1 MSNTPRRCIWRIWG
15 VSAVKIDLLPQEERP
30 QLMII
35 PMIDIIFFLLVFF
48 MMSMLSMVVQKSMP
62 LTLPQAESAK
72 VSMTRNIPVTITA
85 DGGIYYERDL
95 MSLRDLTTRLTEDA
109 ARGEDISVILRGD
122 AAASYGTVVQVMDV
136 VKRLGIE
143 KVYIATDT
151 PG

>member
-1 MSNTPRRCIWRIWG
+1 MLG
-15 VSAVKIDLLPQEERP
+15 VSAVKLDLLPQEERP

-72 VSMTRNIPVTITA
+72 VSMTRNVPVTITA

-95 MSLRDLTTRLTEDA
+95 MSLRDLTERLKEDVA
-109 ARGEDISVILRGD
+109 HGEDISVILRGD

-136 VKRLGIE
+136 VKHLGIE

>member
-1 MSNTPRRCIWRIWG
+1 MWG
-15 VSAVKIDLLPQEERP
+15 VSAVRLDLLPQEERP

-48 MMSMLSMVVQKSMP
+48 MMSMLSMVVQKSVP

-95 MSLRDLTTRLTEDA
+95 MSLRDLAERLAADA

-122 AAASYGTVVQVMDV
+122 AAESYGTVVQVMDV

>member
-1 MSNTPRRCIWRIWG
+1 M
-15 VSAVKIDLLPQEERP
+15 KLDLLPQEERP

-95 MSLRDLTTRLTEDA
+95 MSLRDLTARLTEDVA
-109 ARGEDISVILRGD
+109 HGEDISVILRGD

>member
-1 MSNTPRRCIWRIWG
+1 MLG
-15 VSAVKIDLLPQEERP
+15 VSAVKLDLLPQEERP

-72 VSMTRNIPVTITA
+72 VSMMRNVPVTITA

-95 MSLRDLTTRLTEDA
+95 MSLRDLTARLEEDVA
-109 ARGEDISVILRGD
+109 HGEDISVILRGD

-136 VKRLGIE
+136 VKHLGIE

>member
-1 MSNTPRRCIWRIWG
+1 MLG
-15 VSAVKIDLLPQEERP
+15 VSAVKLDLLPQEERP
-30 QLMII
+30 HLMII

-72 VSMTRNIPVTITA
+72 VSMTRNVPVTITA

-95 MSLRDLTTRLTEDA
+95 MSLRDLTVRLTEDVA
-109 ARGEDISVILRGD
+109 HGEDISVILRGD

>member
-1 MSNTPRRCIWRIWG
+1 MLG
-15 VSAVKIDLLPQEERP
+15 VSAVKLDLLPQEERP
-30 QLMII
+30 HLMII

-72 VSMTRNIPVTITA
+72 VSMTRNVPVTITA

-95 MSLRDLTTRLTEDA
+95 MSLRDLTARLKEDVA
-109 ARGEDISVILRGD
+109 HGEDISVILRGD

>member
-1 MSNTPRRCIWRIWG
+1 MLG
-15 VSAVKIDLLPQEERP
+15 VSAVKLDLLPPEERP

-95 MSLRDLTTRLTEDA
+95 MSLRDLTARLTEDVA
-109 ARGEDISVILRGD
+109 HGADISVILRGD

>member
-1 MSNTPRRCIWRIWG
+1 MLG
-15 VSAVKIDLLPQEERP
+15 VSAVKLDLLPPEERP

-72 VSMTRNIPVTITA
+72 VSMTRNVPVTITA

-95 MSLRDLTTRLTEDA
+95 MSLRDLTARLKEDVA
-109 ARGEDISVILRGD
+109 HGEDISVILRGD

-136 VKRLGIE
+136 VKNLGIE

>member
-1 MSNTPRRCIWRIWG
+1 
-15 VSAVKIDLLPQEERP
+15 VKLDLLPQEERP

-72 VSMTRNIPVTITA
+72 VSMTRNVPVTITA

-95 MSLRDLTTRLTEDA
+95 MSLRDLTARLKEDVA
-109 ARGEDISVILRGD
+109 HGEDISVILRGD

-136 VKRLGIE
+136 VKHLGIE

>member
-1 MSNTPRRCIWRIWG
+1 MLG
-15 VSAVKIDLLPQEERP
+15 VSAVKLDLLPPEERP

-35 PMIDIIFFLLVFF
+35 PMIDIILFLLVFF

-95 MSLRDLTTRLTEDA
+95 MTPYGGRG
-109 ARGEDISVILRGD
+109 AR
-122 AAASYGTVVQVMDV
+122 
-136 VKRLGIE
+136 
-143 KVYIATDT
+143 
-151 PG
+151 

>member
-1 MSNTPRRCIWRIWG
+1 M
-15 VSAVKIDLLPQEERP
+15 KLDLLPQEERP

-85 DGGIYYERDL
+85 DGGIYYERDP
-95 MSLRDLTTRLTEDA
+95 MSLRELTARLTEDA
-109 ARGEDISVILRGD
+109 AHGEDISVILRGD

>member
-1 MSNTPRRCIWRIWG
+1 MWEVSG
-15 VSAVKIDLLPQEERP
+15 VKLDLLPQEERP

-85 DGGIYYERDL
+85 DGGIYYERDQ
-95 MSLRDLTTRLTEDA
+95 MSLRDLTARLTEDA
-109 ARGEDISVILRGD
+109 AHGEDISVILRGD

>member
-1 MSNTPRRCIWRIWG
+1 MLG
-15 VSAVKIDLLPQEERP
+15 VSTVKLDLLPPEERP

-95 MSLRDLTTRLTEDA
+95 MSLRDLTARLTEDVA
-109 ARGEDISVILRGD
+109 HGEDISVILRGD

>member
-1 MSNTPRRCIWRIWG
+1 M
-15 VSAVKIDLLPQEERP
+15 KLDLLPQEERP

-72 VSMTRNIPVTITA
+72 VSMTRNIPITITA

-95 MSLRDLTTRLTEDA
+95 MSLRELTAHLTEDV

-122 AAASYGTVVQVMDV
+122 TAASYGTVVQVMDV

>member
-1 MSNTPRRCIWRIWG
+1 MWG
-15 VSAVKIDLLPQEERP
+15 VSAVRLDLLPQEERP

-48 MMSMLSMVVQKSMP
+48 MMSMLSMVVQKSVP

-95 MSLRDLTTRLTEDA
+95 MSLRDLAERLAADA

>member
-1 MSNTPRRCIWRIWG
+1 M
-15 VSAVKIDLLPQEERP
+15 KLDLLPPEERP

-95 MSLRDLTTRLTEDA
+95 MSLRDLTARLTEDVA
-109 ARGEDISVILRGD
+109 HGEDISVILRGD

>member
-1 MSNTPRRCIWRIWG
+1 MLG
-15 VSAVKIDLLPQEERP
+15 VSAVKLDLLPPEERP

-72 VSMTRNIPVTITA
+72 VSMTRNVPLTITA

-95 MSLRDLTTRLTEDA
+95 MSLRDLTARLKEDVA
-109 ARGEDISVILRGD
+109 HGEDISVILRGD

-136 VKRLGIE
+136 VKHLGIE

>member
-1 MSNTPRRCIWRIWG
+1 MLG
-15 VSAVKIDLLPQEERP
+15 VSAVKLDLLPPEERP

-72 VSMTRNIPVTITA
+72 VSMTRNVPVTITA

-95 MSLRDLTTRLTEDA
+95 MSLRDLTARLKEDVA
-109 ARGEDISVILRGD
+109 NGEDISVILRGD

-136 VKRLGIE
+136 VKNLGIE

>member
-1 MSNTPRRCIWRIWG
+1 MLG
-15 VSAVKIDLLPQEERP
+15 VSAVKLDLLPPEERP

-85 DGGIYYERDL
+85 DGGIYYERDQ
-95 MSLRDLTTRLTEDA
+95 MSLRDLTARLAEDA

>member
-1 MSNTPRRCIWRIWG
+1 MLG
-15 VSAVKIDLLPQEERP
+15 VSAVKLDLLPQEERP

-72 VSMTRNIPVTITA
+72 VSMTRNVPVTITA

-95 MSLRDLTTRLTEDA
+95 MSLRDLTARLKEDVA
-109 ARGEDISVILRGD
+109 HGEDISVILRGD

-136 VKRLGIE
+136 VKHLGIE

>member
-1 MSNTPRRCIWRIWG
+1 MLG
-15 VSAVKIDLLPQEERP
+15 VSTVKLDLLPQEERP

-72 VSMTRNIPVTITA
+72 VSMTRNVPVTITA

-95 MSLRDLTTRLTEDA
+95 MSLRDLTARLTEDVA
-109 ARGEDISVILRGD
+109 HGEDISVILRGD

>member
-1 MSNTPRRCIWRIWG
+1 MLG
-15 VSAVKIDLLPQEERP
+15 VSAVKLDLLPPEERP
-30 QLMII
+30 HLMII

-72 VSMTRNIPVTITA
+72 VSMTRNIPVTMTA

-95 MSLRDLTTRLTEDA
+95 MSLRDLTARLTEDVA
-109 ARGEDISVILRGD
+109 HGEDSSVILRGD

>member
-1 MSNTPRRCIWRIWG
+1 MLG
-15 VSAVKIDLLPQEERP
+15 VSAVKLDLLPPEERP

-95 MSLRDLTTRLTEDA
+95 MSLRDLTARLTEDVA
-109 ARGEDISVILRGD
+109 HGEDISVILRGD

-136 VKRLGIE
+136 VKHLGIE

>member
-1 MSNTPRRCIWRIWG
+1 
-15 VSAVKIDLLPQEERP
+15 VSAVKLDLLPQEERP

-72 VSMTRNIPVTITA
+72 VSMTRNVPVTITA

-95 MSLRDLTTRLTEDA
+95 MSLRDLTARLKEDVA
-109 ARGEDISVILRGD
+109 HGEDISVILRGD

-136 VKRLGIE
+136 VKHLGIE

>member
-1 MSNTPRRCIWRIWG
+1 MWG
-15 VSAVKIDLLPQEERP
+15 VSAVRLDLLPQEERP

-48 MMSMLSMVVQKSMP
+48 MMSMLSMVVQKSVP

-95 MSLRDLTTRLTEDA
+95 MSLRDLTERLAADA

>member
-1 MSNTPRRCIWRIWG
+1 M
-15 VSAVKIDLLPQEERP
+15 KIDLLPQEERP

-85 DGGIYYERDL
+85 DGGLYYERDL

>member
-1 MSNTPRRCIWRIWG
+1 MLG
-15 VSAVKIDLLPQEERP
+15 VSAVKLDLLPPEERP

-72 VSMTRNIPVTITA
+72 VSMTRNVPVTITA

-95 MSLRDLTTRLTEDA
+95 MSLRDLTARLKEDVA
-109 ARGEDISVILRGD
+109 HGEDISVILRGD

>member
-1 MSNTPRRCIWRIWG
+1 MLG
-15 VSAVKIDLLPQEERP
+15 VSAVKLDLLPQEERP
-30 QLMII
+30 HLMII

-72 VSMTRNIPVTITA
+72 VSMTRNIPITITA

-95 MSLRDLTTRLTEDA
+95 MSLRDLTARLKEDVA
-109 ARGEDISVILRGD
+109 HGEDISVILRGD

>member
-1 MSNTPRRCIWRIWG
+1 MNFGNHRLKKKP
-15 VSAVKIDLLPQEERP
+15 EF
-30 QLMII
+30 MII
-35 PMIDIIFFLLVFF
+35 QMIDIIFFMLVFF

-72 VSMTRNIPVTITA
+72 VSMTRNVPVTITA

-95 MSLRDLTTRLTEDA
+95 MSLRDLTARLKEDVA
-109 ARGEDISVILRGD
+109 HGEDISVILRGD

-136 VKRLGIE
+136 VKHLGIE

>member
-1 MSNTPRRCIWRIWG
+1 
-15 VSAVKIDLLPQEERP
+15 
-30 QLMII
+30 
-35 PMIDIIFFLLVFF
+35 

-95 MSLRDLTTRLTEDA
+95 MSLRDLTARLTEDVA
-109 ARGEDISVILRGD
+109 HGEDISVILRGD

>member
-1 MSNTPRRCIWRIWG
+1 MLE
-15 VSAVKIDLLPQEERP
+15 VSAVKLDLLPPEERP

-62 LTLPQAESAK
+62 LTLPQADSAK

-95 MSLRDLTTRLTEDA
+95 MNLRDLTARLTEDVA
-109 ARGEDISVILRGD
+109 HGEDISVILRGD

>member
-1 MSNTPRRCIWRIWG
+1 M
-15 VSAVKIDLLPQEERP
+15 KIDLLPQEERP

>member
-1 MSNTPRRCIWRIWG
+1 M
-15 VSAVKIDLLPQEERP
+15 KLDLLPQEERP

-72 VSMTRNIPVTITA
+72 VSMTRNIPITITA

-95 MSLRDLTTRLTEDA
+95 MSLRELTAHLTEDA

-122 AAASYGTVVQVMDV
+122 TATSYGTVVQVMDV

>member
-1 MSNTPRRCIWRIWG
+1 M
-15 VSAVKIDLLPQEERP
+15 KLDLLPQEERP

-72 VSMTRNIPVTITA
+72 VSMTRNIPITITA

-95 MSLRDLTTRLTEDA
+95 MSLRELTAHLTEDA
-109 ARGEDISVILRGD
+109 DRGEDISVILRGD
-122 AAASYGTVVQVMDV
+122 TAASYGTVVQVMDV

>member
-1 MSNTPRRCIWRIWG
+1 M
-15 VSAVKIDLLPQEERP
+15 KIDLLPQEKRP